1 MLRAGSS
8 EVRELS
14 RRAFCWQGGFWLGGA
29 LVAVAQ
35 EPATAPQASG
45 TPPSA
50 DCPRCGGLGVIPQEG
65 TRPLVWITGQP
76 LPRPETFL
84 DEQDCPICTGGTPL
98 SVEQARQQIEAVQQ
112 RNQLWSERTGWRVV
126 SVATR
131 HAAVHGQLTP
141 SQARSVGQA
150 LEALTLHL
158 KAVTGTLVLTPT
170 RPTTFEMFFL
180 WERSGWDRFRS
191 VLEKL
196 YTLEQLGAEWAPA
209 RDYNAY
215 DHAEI
220 PHWYETPQSVRGRPP
235 SCGAVFLTAR
245 RQLILA
251 TARRAPFWLREGFA
265 AYGDYRCHGSN
276 RWYSVYDVRR
286 LPVGDWM
293 AEARRAAAEDRLR
306 PWEEVFHRELRD
318 WEWLDHVQTLA
329 MTAFLLETQPSRF
342 LELVRRLRMG
352 EALEPALTTAYRR
365 STTELAQQCS
375 RWLLA
380 RR

>member
-1 MLRAGSS
+1 MFPAASS
-8 EVRELS
+8 LALDVS
-14 RRAFCWQGGFWLGGA
+14 RRNFCWQMGLLVGGA
-29 LVAVAQ
+29 LVARGQ
-35 EPATAPQASG
+35 ESPPAPAS
-45 TPPSA
+45 PPSDA
-50 DCPRCGGLGVIPQEG
+50 DCPRCGGLGVIPQAG
-65 TRPLVWITGQP
+65 ARPLVWISGQP
-76 LPRPETFL
+76 PPRPEAFL
-84 DEQDCPICTGGTPL
+84 DEQDCPACTGGRPL
-98 SVEQARQQIEAVQQ
+98 SLEQARQQIQTIQQ
-112 RNQLWSERTGWRVV
+112 RNQLWSERTGWKVV

-150 LEALTLHL
+150 LETLTLHL

-170 RPTTFEMFFL
+170 RPATFEMFFL

-196 YTLEQLGAEWAPA
+196 YTHEQLGPEWAPA

-215 DHAEI
+215 DHVDI

-245 RQLILA
+245 RLLVLA
-251 TARRAPFWLREGFA
+251 TANRAPFWLREGFA
-265 AYGDYRCHGSN
+265 AYGDYHCHGSN

-286 LPVGDWM
+286 LPAGDWM

-306 PWEEVFHRELRD
+306 PWDEMFHRELRD

-329 MTAFLLETQPSRF
+329 MTSFLLETQPARF
-342 LELVRRLRMG
+342 LELVRRLRAG
-352 EALEPALTTAYRR
+352 EALESALTAAYRR
-365 STTELAQQCS
+365 STSELTVHCS